1 MQTIIN
7 QWLESLSSAITANIW
22 LAPLLALLAG
32 VLTSVTPCA
41 LSSVPLVIGY
51 VGGTGNNDPKKSFR
65 LSLTFALGMAATF
78 TVFGT
83 IASLLGKLMG
93 TSGKWWY
100 IALGILMLLMVLQT
114 WEVYNF
120 IPSTY
125 LTSKNTKKGYIGA
138 FLAGILGGVFSSPCA
153 TPVLVVLLGIV
164 ARSGNVAWGVLLLL
178 LYSIGHSFLVLVA
191 GTSVGFVKKVTSSG
205 KYGAFSKVLKYAMG
219 AAILLIALY
228 MFYLG
233 F

>member
-1 MQTIIN
+1 MIT
-7 QWLESLSSAITANIW
+7 QWLETLSTLISQNFW
-22 LAPLLALLAG
+22 LAPLLAILAG
-32 VLTSVTPCA
+32 ILTSVTPCA

-51 VGGTGNNDPKKSFR
+51 VGGTGNNDPKKAFR
-65 LSLTFALGMAATF
+65 LSLIFALGMAVTF
-78 TVFGT
+78 TALGT
-83 IASLLGKLMG
+83 VASLLGNLIG
-93 TSGKWWY
+93 TTSKWWY
-100 IALGILMLLMVLQT
+100 LVLGVLMLMMALQT
-114 WEVYNF
+114 WEIFNF

-125 LTSKNTKKGYIGA
+125 LTSKTTRKGYIGA
-138 FLAGILGGVFSSPCA
+138 FIAGILGGIFSSPCA

-178 LYSIGHSFLVLVA
+178 LYSLGHSFLVLVA
-191 GTSVGFVKKVTSSG
+191 GTSIGFVKKVTSSG

-219 AAILLIALY
+219 GAILLIAFY

>member
-1 MQTIIN
+1 MIN
-7 QWLESLSSAITANIW
+7 QWLETLSALITESFW

-51 VGGTGNNDPKKSFR
+51 VGGTGNNNPKKAFK
-65 LSLTFALGMAATF
+65 LSLTFALGMAVTF
-78 TVFGT
+78 TALGT

-93 TSGKWWY
+93 TSSKWWY
-100 IALGILMLLMVLQT
+100 IILGILMVLMALQT
-114 WEVYNF
+114 WEVYDF
-120 IPSTY
+120 VPSAY
-125 LTSKNTKKGYIGA
+125 LTSKTTKKGYIGA
-138 FLAGILGGVFSSPCA
+138 LVAGILGGIFSSPCA
-153 TPVLVVLLGIV
+153 TPVLVVLLGVV

-178 LYSIGHSFLVLVA
+178 LYSIGHSVLVLVA
-191 GTSVGFVKKVTSSG
+191 GTSVGLVKKVASSG
-205 KYGAFSKVLKYAMG
+205 RYGLFSKILKFVMG
-219 AAILLIALY
+219 GVILLIAFY

>member
-1 MQTIIN
+1 MIN
-7 QWLESLSSAITANIW
+7 QWLETLSTLISESFW
-22 LAPLLALLAG
+22 LAPLLALFAG

-41 LSSVPLVIGY
+41 LTSVPLVIGY
-51 VGGTGNNDPKKSFR
+51 VGGTGNNDPKRAFR
-65 LSLTFALGMAATF
+65 LSLTFALGMAVTF
-78 TVFGT
+78 TVLGT
-83 IASLLGKLMG
+83 VASLIGKLMG
-93 TSGKWWY
+93 TSSKWWY
-100 IALGILMLLMVLQT
+100 IALGVLMVLMALQT
-114 WEVYNF
+114 LEVYNF

-125 LTSKNTKKGYIGA
+125 LTSKTTKKGYIGA
-138 FLAGILGGVFSSPCA
+138 FVAGILGGVFSSPCA

-178 LYSIGHSFLVLVA
+178 LYSIGHSVLVLVA

-205 KYGAFSKVLKYAMG
+205 RYGLFSKTLKFVMG
-219 AAILLIALY
+219 GVILLIAFY

>member
-1 MQTIIN
+1 MIT
-7 QWLESLSSAITANIW
+7 QWLETLSALIAERFW
-22 LAPLLALLAG
+22 LAPMLAFLAG
-32 VLTSVTPCA
+32 ILTSVTPCA

-51 VGGTGNNDPKKSFR
+51 VGGFGNNDLKKAFR
-65 LSLTFALGMAATF
+65 LSLTFALGMALTF
-78 TVFGT
+78 TVLGT
-83 IASLLGKLMG
+83 VASMLGRLIG

-100 IALGILMLLMVLQT
+100 LVLGVLMLLMALQT
-114 WEVYNF
+114 WEIYNF

-125 LTSKNTKKGYIGA
+125 LISKSTKKGYIGA

-178 LYSIGHSFLVLVA
+178 LYSLGHSFLVLLA
-191 GTSVGFVKKVTSSG
+191 GTSIGFVKKITASE
-205 KYGAFSKVLKYAMG
+205 KYGFFSKVLKYTMG
-219 AAILLIALY
+219 TVILFIAFY